1 MNLYHLLIT
10 VIAYLVVD
18 LPWVMYGAKAL
29 KLDWNSAVGLIQ
41 GYPMKAKP
49 GVAFLSYVMIAVCIY
64 YFGVRDRV
72 NNSLRQQLMDSIMIA
87 LAIYG
92 SFDLI
97 NYAIFERLPLKV
109 AISDIIWGI
118 ISVSLT
124 IILSTI
130 IIKRL
135 RL

>member
-1 MNLYHLLIT
+1 MNFSHLIIT

-29 KLDWNSAVGLIQ
+29 KLDWNRAVGVIQ

-49 GVAFLSYVMIAVCIY
+49 SVALLSYLMIAVCIY
-64 YFGVRDRV
+64 YFGVRDKV
-72 NNSLRQQLMDSIMIA
+72 NNSLKQQLMDSFMIA
-87 LAIYG
+87 LAVYG

-97 NYAIFERLPLKV
+97 NYAIFEKLSLKI
-109 AISDIIWGI
+109 AMTDIVWGI

-124 IILSTI
+124 VLLSTMV
-130 IIKRL
+130 IKRL
-135 RL
+135 GL

>member
-1 MNLYHLLIT
+1 MNLTHLIIT

-18 LPWVMYGAKAL
+18 LPWIMYGAQAL
-29 KLDWNSAVGLIQ
+29 KLDWNRAVEIIQ
-41 GYPMKAKP
+41 GYPMKARP
-49 GVAFLSYVMIAVCIY
+49 FVGFITYVMIAVCIY

-72 NNSLRQQLMDSIMIA
+72 NNSLKHQLMDAFMIA

-97 NYAIFERLPLKV
+97 NYTIFDKLSLKTV
-109 AISDIIWGI
+109 VGDILWGI
-118 ISVSLT
+118 VSVSLT
-124 IILSTI
+124 IILSTMVI
-130 IIKRL
+130 RKL